1 MIKKLHEITLNI
13 TDGKHGDCES
23 DKNSKYYFISAK
35 DIDEYG
41 INYSLARKITK
52 ESYIESHKRTKL
64 DINDILVT
72 NSGTIGKMCFIKNIP
87 FKTTF
92 QKSVAI
98 IKPNTEEIIPSF
110 LFYYLLANKNK
121 LINLANGSTQKNLL
135 LKDIRNFEIHI
146 PDCLDQQHIVNTIG
160 TIDDLIEKYEQ
171 IKIKIDYLLQK
182 EWNFYI
188 NKFSTKIYKLK
199 DLISYSNTGADAIQ
213 KAPIVEYQTDYKCV
227 RVGDFTNNRE
237 YVDWGYCELTKSIY
251 NQYKLNAGDV
261 LITRTASIG
270 LAKYIS
276 EDIKAVY
283 NNGII
288 RLKANSKILPL
299 LLFLI
304 CSTNDFVGYVKGI
317 EAGSSTRPN
326 MKIDYLLNYSINI
339 PSIENQLLIV
349 NKLEKYILEKDK
361 ISARLLKLNNLKKQ
375 YLKKFFG

>member
-23 DKNSKYYFISAK
+23 DKNSKCYFISAK

-98 IKPNTEEIIPSF
+98 IKPNTEEIVPSF

-146 PDCLDQQHIVNTIG
+146 PDFLDQQHIVNTIG
-160 TIDDLIEKYEQ
+160 SVDDLIEQNDKLCEKIDRFLSSYFRKVKDEKTNTAPQ
-171 IKIKIDYLLQK
+171 KIK
-182 EWNFYI
+182 
-188 NKFSTKIYKLK
+188 KFISDIKSGDWGKDSSVSIYKHPVLCVR
-199 DLISYSNTGADAIQ
+199 GADLN
-213 KAPIVEYQTDYKCV
+213 
-227 RVGDFTNNRE
+227 G
-237 YVDWGYCELTKSIY
+237 IY
-251 NQYKLNAGDV
+251 N
-261 LITRTASIG
+261 
-270 LAKYIS
+270 
-276 EDIKAVY
+276 
-283 NNGII
+283 
-288 RLKANSKILPL
+288 ILPL
-299 LLFLI
+299 
-304 CSTNDFVGYVKGI
+304 TN
-317 EAGSSTRPN
+317 R
-326 MKIDYLLNYSINI
+326 
-339 PSIENQLLIV
+339 
-349 NKLEKYILEKDK
+349 YILEKNAVIK
-361 ISARLLKLNNLKKQ
+361 
-375 YLKKFFG
+375 